1 MNAPLAGMKDLQLR
15 PLGWSDYGS
24 WRKIGERSRS
34 EINAWR
40 AYPRDF
46 AISHF
51 AFYKLCCRWKHLRRR
66 CHRYQ
71 FGIFWK
77 GKLCGEIYADVS
89 RRFPL
94 TCHCGYWIDSQLTGQ
109 GLATQAMA
117 QLIELAFNRFGLRR
131 IQLEIWPGHHASI
144 RVAKKLGFLRE
155 GIAKQLTFSNGVGYD
170 YEIYAL
176 TASQSADA

>member
-1 MNAPLAGMKDLQLR
+1 MDALLSGVKDLQLR
-15 PLGWSDYGS
+15 PLVWSDYRQ
-24 WRKIGERSRS
+24 WRETGERSRS

-46 AISHF
+46 TISHW
-51 AFYKLCCRWKHLRRR
+51 AFYRLCGRWKRLRRQ
-66 CHRYQ
+66 HQRYQ

-77 GKLCGEIYADVS
+77 GKLCGEVYADVS

-94 TCHCGYWIDSQLTGQ
+94 TCHSGYWIDSQLTGR

-117 QLIELAFNRFGLRR
+117 QLIKLAFNRFGLRR
-131 IQLEIWPGHHASI
+131 IQLEIWPGHRASL
-144 RVAKKLGFLRE
+144 RVAEKLGFVRE
-155 GIAKQLTFSNGVGYD
+155 GLAKQLTFSDGVSYD

-176 TASQSADA
+176 TVSRSART